1 MLTRRM
7 LPVLMLPVLMLGA
20 TTNRAEP
27 RRFAESDRDQNEV
40 QWFPRQL
47 QQMEE
52 PSAASYVAILAGFG
66 VNLSLTSP

>member
-1 MLTRRM
+1 
-7 LPVLMLPVLMLGA
+7 MLPVLMLGA

-52 PSAASYVAILAGFG
+52 PSAASHVAILAGFG
-66 VNLSLTSP
+66 VNIPLTPP